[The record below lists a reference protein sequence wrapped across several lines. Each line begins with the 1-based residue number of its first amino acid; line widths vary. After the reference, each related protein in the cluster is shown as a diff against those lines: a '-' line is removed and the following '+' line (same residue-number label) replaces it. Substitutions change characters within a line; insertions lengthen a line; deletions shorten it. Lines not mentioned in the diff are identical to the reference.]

1 MRAAYFESIVRKD
14 MAWFDIFADKDFA
27 KEMTEQITHI
37 RLGIGDVIPN
47 FINLICTVIA
57 MLAIVFRL
65 NSYTAFSFLSFIPFC
80 MAIVYL
86 GNWAEGKRNMLS
98 DKNFYKASVIA
109 KESMVNIKVIKMY
122 EGELKQAKRFGD
134 ALDATKES
142 RKAEVRWMVL
152 ASMCSGAIWL
162 LLNLATSIVFWIST
176 SSFVSSKVFCT
187 NQRQYGLL
195 SLHTAHEIAVIQGGH
210 NIQDTPGEMLVV
222 SLIFCTISVKLL
234 TVK

>member
-57 MLAIVFRL
+57 MLIIVFRL
-65 NSYTAFSFLSFIPFC
+65 NSYPAFSFLSFIPFC
-80 MAIVYL
+80 IAIVYL
-86 GNWAEGKRNMLS
+86 GNWAESKRNMLS
-98 DKNFYKASVIA
+98 DKNFHQASLVA

-134 ALDATKES
+134 ALDATKGS
-142 RKAEVRWMVL
+142 RQAEVRWMIL

-162 LLNLATSIVFWIST
+162 LLNIATSIVFWLSQN
-176 SSFVSSKVFCT
+176 SFVQNAEFCT
-187 NQRQYGLL
+187 SKRKYGLL
-195 SLHTAHEIAVIQGGH
+195 SQQDTHEITVIQGGH
-210 NIQDTPGEMLVV
+210 NIRDSPGELLVV
-222 SLIFCTISVKLL
+222 RY
-234 TVK
+234 